1 MNHEEKSD
9 FRTNAMGG
17 IFEIIDEDGI
27 DRTITQKS
35 TEENTLFVNELSRS
49 SSA

>member
-1 MNHEEKSD
+1 
-9 FRTNAMGG
+9 MGG

-49 SSA
+49 SIHILAACLKFKA